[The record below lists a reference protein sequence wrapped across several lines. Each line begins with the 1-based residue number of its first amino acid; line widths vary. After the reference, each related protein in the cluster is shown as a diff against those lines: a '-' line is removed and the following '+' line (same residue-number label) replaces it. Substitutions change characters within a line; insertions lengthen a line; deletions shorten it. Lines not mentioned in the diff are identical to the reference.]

1 VKEWGLVAMGGG
13 LLVSILAAG
22 WELLAFNAFV
32 ESPSGIGNLL
42 AGAIG
47 LAVGWIAIQIGFFLY
62 LFGRVEEKLSTRS
75 KPEID

>member
-32 ESPSGIGNLL
+32 EFPSGIGNLL